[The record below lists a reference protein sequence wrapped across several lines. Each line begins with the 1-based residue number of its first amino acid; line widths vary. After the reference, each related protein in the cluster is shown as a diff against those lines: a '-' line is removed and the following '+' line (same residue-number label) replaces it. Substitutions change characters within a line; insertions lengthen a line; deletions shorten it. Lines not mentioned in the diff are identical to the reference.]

1 MIDEPPSIEM
11 SVQPSGFG
19 KDRIGAWLPPV
30 IAALLFAAAVGVFH
44 RELQAVHYHEVRAA
58 LAALPLD
65 AVLWALVF
73 TAANYLVLSAYDQ
86 LAFRHVGSRVGAWR
100 IGLTAS
106 LSYAL
111 SNSIGF
117 AVLSGTAVRH
127 RFYSRWGVSVADLA
141 RIVVFNS
148 TTYWLGLLALAGGSL
163 AFAPHLPLDGG
174 FPHAGLAWLGGLCL
188 ALVATYFLLATLRR
202 APFHVRGFA
211 MHVPGPALALAQL
224 LISMADWALA
234 AAVLYTLLPQGG
246 PSYGVLLGAFLAA
259 QVLGIVSHVPGG
271 LGVFEGTMLV
281 LLAPYLP
288 ADRIVAALLLFRLI
302 YYVIPLT
309 LALLALLADEL
320 RSRQARL
327 FELGQAFA
335 RVSQHLAPRVL
346 ALFTFMAGV
355 LLLISGATP
364 AEHARLRVLAE
375 MLPLAVFEASHFLGS
390 LVGVALLVLAQA
402 VSRRIRLAYDLVLA
416 ALAAGIAASLLKAG
430 DWEEAL
436 VLAVLLAAFVPS
448 RSFFDRRAALF
459 DTRFSPGWIVAIV
472 TAFGAAVWLGIF
484 AFRHVEYSHELWWQV
499 ALDHDAPRF
508 MRASL
513 GAAVAL
519 LGFALW
525 RLLHPLAPGTAPP
538 GADALAAA
546 ARVIDA
552 QPHTLPQLVW
562 LRDKALLFD
571 STRTA
576 FLMYGVHGRTWAAVG
591 DPVGPP
597 AAAPGLVRAFVE
609 RADDHGGVPVFYQVR
624 PAQLSLYADFG
635 LSFAKLGE
643 EARVPLQDFSLTGSR
658 HKGLRATVNRLERE
672 GARFRVVEANEVAA
686 ILPQLK
692 AVSDDWLLRKSASE
706 KGFSLGFFDADY
718 LVRQPVAVIEYA
730 GRIVA
735 FANLL
740 CEASREEL
748 SIDLMRFASS
758 APNGT
763 MDGLFAY
770 LLAWGRERGYRWFN
784 LGMAPLSGLEVS
796 PVSSAWLRLGKV
808 IYRHGEAF
816 YNFEG
821 LRAYKEKFHPVWE
834 PRYIAYPGKASLL
847 LVLADIAALSAGGY
861 WRIFR

>member
-1 MIDEPPSIEM
+1 MNAGPPSIEM
-11 SVQPSGFG
+11 NVQPSGFG

-30 IAALLFAAAVGVFH
+30 LAALLFAAAVGIFH
-44 RELQAVHYHEVRAA
+44 RELQAIHYHEVRAA

-65 AVLWALVF
+65 GVLWALAF

-106 LSYAL
+106 ISYAL

-127 RFYSRWGVSVADLA
+127 RFYARWGVSVADLA

-148 TTYWLGLLALAGGSL
+148 TTYWLGLLALAGASL
-163 AFAPHLPLDGG
+163 VFVPQAYLGGG
-174 FPHAGLAWLGGLCL
+174 FTQAGVRGLGGLCL
-188 ALVATYFLLATLRR
+188 ALAAAYLVLSGVRR
-202 APFHVRGFA
+202 APFHVRGFE
-211 MHVPGPALALAQL
+211 MRVPGPTLVLAQL
-224 LISMADWALA
+224 LVSMADWALA

-271 LGVFEGTMLV
+271 LGVFEGTLLV

-327 FELGQAFA
+327 IALGQSLT

-355 LLLISGATP
+355 LLLMSGATP
-364 AEHARLRVLAE
+364 AEHVRLRMLAE
-375 MLPLAVFEASHFLGS
+375 ILPLAVFEASHFLGS

-416 ALAAGIAASLLKAG
+416 ALVAGIAASLLKAG

-436 VLAVLLAAFVPS
+436 ALAVLLAAFVPS

-484 AFRHVEYSHELWWQV
+484 AFRHVEYSQELWWQV

-519 LGFALW
+519 LGFGLW
-525 RLLHPLAPGTAPP
+525 RLLHPLAHRAAPP
-538 GADALAAA
+538 GAEALADAV
-546 ARVIDA
+546 RVIDA
-552 QPHTLPQLVW
+552 QPYTLPQLAG
-562 LRDKALLFD
+562 LRDKALLFN
-571 STRTA
+571 SEHTA
-576 FLMYGVHGRTWAAVG
+576 FVMYGVHGRTWAALG

-597 AAAPGLVRAFVE
+597 AAAPGLIRAFVE
-609 RADDHGGVPVFYQVR
+609 RADDHGGVPVFYQIR
-624 PAQLSLYADFG
+624 PAQLSMYAEFG
-635 LSFAKLGE
+635 MSFAKLGE
-643 EARVPLQDFSLTGSR
+643 EARVSLDGFSLTGSR
-658 HKGLRATVNRLERE
+658 YKALRSTMNRLARE
-672 GARFRVVEANEVAA
+672 GGRFRIVETADLAA
-686 ILPQLK
+686 VLPQLK

-718 LVRQPVAVIEYA
+718 LARQPVAVMEYQ

-735 FANLL
+735 FANLM
-740 CEASREEL
+740 CGASREEL

-763 MDGLFAY
+763 MDGLFAH

-796 PVSSAWLRLGKV
+796 PVASAWVRLGKV
-808 IYRHGEAF
+808 IYRHGDAF

-821 LRAYKEKFHPVWE
+821 LRAYKEKFHPLWE
-834 PRYIAYPGKASLL
+834 PRYIAYPGKASLF

>member
-1 MIDEPPSIEM
+1 MSPHPSA
-11 SVQPSGFG
+11 FG
-19 KDRIGAWLPPV
+19 KDRIGAWLPPAL
-30 IAALLFAAAVGVFH
+30 AALLFAAAVAVFH
-44 RELQAVHYHEVRAA
+44 HELQRVHYREVRDA
-58 LAALPLD
+58 LAALPVD
-65 AVLWALVF
+65 HVLRALVF
-73 TAANYLVLSAYDQ
+73 TAANYLVLSCYDQ
-86 LAFRHVGSRVGAWR
+86 LAFRHIGRRLARWR

-106 LSYAL
+106 ISYAL

-127 RFYSRWGVSVADLA
+127 RFYSRWGVPVGDLA

-163 AFAPHLPLDGG
+163 VFVPQAYLGGG
-174 FPHAGLAWLGGLCL
+174 FAQTGVRWLGGLCL
-188 ALVATYFLLATLRR
+188 VLAAAYLVLSWVRR
-202 APFHVRGFA
+202 APFHVRGFE
-211 MHVPGPALALAQL
+211 MRVPAPPLALAQL
-224 LISMADWALA
+224 LVSMADWALA
-234 AAVLYTLLPQGG
+234 AAVLHALLPEDG

-259 QVLGIVSHVPGG
+259 QVLGLVSHVPGG
-271 LGVFEGTMLV
+271 LGVFEGTMLL

-288 ADRIVAALLLFRLI
+288 ADRIVAALLLYRLI

-309 LALLALLADEL
+309 LALLSVLGDEL
-320 RSRQARL
+320 RNRQVRL
-327 FELGQAFA
+327 MQLGQSLT
-335 RVSQHLAPRVL
+335 RMSQQFAPRVL
-346 ALFTFMAGV
+346 ALFTFMAGL

-364 AEHARLRVLAE
+364 AEQARLQGLARV
-375 MLPLAVFEASHFLGS
+375 LPLAVFEASHFVGS
-390 LVGVALLVLAQA
+390 LVGVGLLVLAQA
-402 VSRRIRLAYDLVLA
+402 VSRRIRLAYYLALA
-416 ALAAGIAASLLKAG
+416 ALLTGIAASLLKAA

-436 VLAVLLAAFVPS
+436 LLALLLLVFVPS

-459 DTRFSPGWIVAIV
+459 DTRFSPGWIIAIV
-472 TAFGAAVWLGIF
+472 TAFAATVWLGIF
-484 AFRHVEYSHELWWQV
+484 AFRHVEYSNELWWQV
-499 ALDHDAPRF
+499 ALNHDAPRF

-513 GAAVAL
+513 GTAVAL
-519 LGFALW
+519 LGFGLW
-525 RLLHPLAPGTAPP
+525 RLLHPLAHRAAPP
-538 GADALAAA
+538 GAEALADAV
-546 ARVIDA
+546 RVIDA
-552 QPHTLPQLVW
+552 QPYTLPQLAG

-571 STRTA
+571 SARTA
-576 FLMYGVHGRTWAAVG
+576 FLMYGVHGRTWAALG

-609 RADDHGGVPVFYQVR
+609 RADDHGGVPVFYQIR

-643 EARVPLQDFSLTGSR
+643 EARVPLDGFSLTGSR
-658 HKGLRATVNRLERE
+658 YKALRSTMNRLARE
-672 GARFRVVEANEVAA
+672 GGRFRVVETAEVAA
-686 ILPQLK
+686 VLPQLK

-718 LVRQPVAVIEYA
+718 LARQPVAVMEYQ

-735 FANLL
+735 FANLM
-740 CEASREEL
+740 CGASREEL

-796 PVSSAWLRLGKV
+796 PVASAWVRLGKV
-808 IYRHGEAF
+808 IYRHGDAF

-821 LRAYKEKFHPVWE
+821 LRAYKEKFHPLWE
-834 PRYIAYPGKASLL
+834 PRYIAYPGKASLF